1 MNTFDKICAC
11 LAVALGAVFIL
22 RGLAG
27 LFIGWKIN
35 FTFSPILGGIPAL
48 VGWGIIK
55 PVIIA
60 WKKPPDSSPAAA
72 ALEPT
77 APSPVEGDQK

>member
-22 RGLAG
+22 LGLPG
-27 LFIGWKIN
+27 LFMGCKAN
-35 FTFSPILGGIPAL
+35 FTLPPILGGIPAL

-60 WKKPPDSSPAAA
+60 WKKPPDTSPAAT

-77 APSPVEGDQK
+77 APNPVEGDTK